1 MADEMTEK
9 LALFVQEYIIDFN
22 GAQAAI
28 RAGYS
33 EKSAASIASENL
45 TKPNVAAAI
54 EAAMQERIART
65 QVTADYV
72 LQRLVEIDQMDA
84 IDIMNDDG
92 ALKPLIQW
100 PKIWRQYL
108 SGFDVSEEFDR
119 DGDEKILI
127 GYIKKIKWPD
137 KVKNLELIGKHVNVQ
152 AWREK
157 QVIDHQS
164 SDGSMS
170 PAKPAKDLTDAE
182 LAAEL
187 EKLGEKPAHA

>member
-54 EAAMQERIART
+54 EAAMQERLART
-65 QVTADYV
+65 QVDADYV
-72 LQRLVEIDQMDA
+72 LRRLVDIDQMDV
-84 IDIMNDDG
+84 IDILEEDG
-92 ALKPLIQW
+92 SFKHISLW

-108 SGFDVSEEFDR
+108 AGLDMVEEISGHGESREQT
-119 DGDEKILI
+119 GWL
-127 GYIKKIKWPD
+127 KKIKWPD
-137 KVKNLELIGKHVNVQ
+137 KVKNLELLGKHVNVQ

-157 QVIDHQS
+157 QVIDHTS

-170 PAKPAKDLTDAE
+170 PAKPAKDLTDEE

>member
-1 MADEMTEK
+1 M
-9 LALFVQEYIIDFN
+9 V
-22 GAQAAI
+22 
-28 RAGYS
+28 
-33 EKSAASIASENL
+33 
-45 TKPNVAAAI
+45 
-54 EAAMQERIART
+54 
-65 QVTADYV
+65 
-72 LQRLVEIDQMDA
+72 
-84 IDIMNDDG
+84 
-92 ALKPLIQW
+92 
-100 PKIWRQYL
+100 
-108 SGFDVSEEFDR
+108 EEFSGHGESR
-119 DGDEKILI
+119 EQRGWL
-127 GYIKKIKWPD
+127 KKIKWPD

>member
-170 PAKPAKDLTDAE
+170 PAKPAKEMTKE
-182 LAAEL
+182 EL
-187 EKLGEKPAHA
+187 ETELRAIGIDPAKL

>member
-1 MADEMTEK
+1 MSDELTDK
-9 LALFVQEYIIDFN
+9 LKLFVREYIVDFN

-54 EAAMQERIART
+54 ESAMQERIART
-65 QVTADYV
+65 QVNADYV

-92 ALKPLIQW
+92 SLKPLWQW

-108 SGFDVSEEFDR
+108 SGFDINEEFDGY
-119 DGDEKILI
+119 GDEKQLI
-127 GYIKKIKWPD
+127 GHIKKIKWPN

-152 AWREK
+152 AWRER
-157 QVIDHQS
+157 QVQPSEMLDNIS
-164 SDGSMS
+164 ITIIRASKNES
-170 PAKPAKDLTDAE
+170 
-182 LAAEL
+182 
-187 EKLGEKPAHA
+187 